1 MLQFYR
7 VINMM
12 LLTGSNKKSVLS
24 LGRAQ
29 RTQKRKPF
37 SEPKLSKGIY
47 EVTFS
52 LALKKFWPSQISQ
65 TCFET
70 PNSLDC

>member
-1 MLQFYR
+1 MT
-7 VINMM
+7 
-12 LLTGSNKKSVLS
+12 LLTGSNEKSVLS

-29 RTQKRKPF
+29 RTQKGEKKIF
-37 SEPKLSKGIY
+37 SEPKLSRDIY
-47 EVTFS
+47 EITFS

-65 TCFET
+65 TYFET